1 MFMPENLTNKKA
13 KRPAAKTTGG
23 SAVIDVTR
31 DIKKPLQLLLYVKAG
46 GRCEFDGCNKYLIE
60 HHLTHTRGN
69 FAQMAHV
76 VAFSKKGPRG
86 EVIDRPEDIN
96 SIDNLMLLCHPC
108 HKLIDDNPKE
118 HGREQLE
125 AYKKTHEERI
135 FRLTGTSPD
144 RQTTVVTIKS
154 RIGGQAVKISQGE
167 INDAIAPRYAASRAG
182 VEIDISALD
191 DEGTDFY
198 QVAAKKVRQSL
209 DRAIESTMR
218 DESTS
223 HLSLFALAPM
233 PLLILTGNILGDKVP
248 CDLYQKHRDAQ
259 DWKWKQDG
267 DAVRFKLNRLGNGSV
282 SQNVALVLSLSGTID
297 LNEVPDEFRSDGT
310 IYEMTLDGVT
320 PHPGFLCRIED
331 LTNFRDAYQRA
342 LREIGTKHGKIE
354 RLHLFPAV
362 PAPVAVACGRELM
375 PKIDPILVVY
385 DNDKRHG
392 GFKKILEVNKYD

>member
-1 MFMPENLTNKKA
+1 MPETKA
-13 KRPAAKTTGG
+13 KRKASKPSVKTTAA
-23 SAVIDVTR
+23 SAVVDVTR
-31 DIKKPLQLLLYVKAG
+31 DIKKTVQLLLYVKAG

-60 HHLTHTRGN
+60 HHLTHTLGN

-76 VAFSKKGPRG
+76 VAFSKNGPRG
-86 EVIDRPEDIN
+86 EVTDRPEDIN

-108 HKLIDDNPKE
+108 HKLIDDNPDE
-118 HGREQLE
+118 HSREDLE
-125 AYKKTHEERI
+125 AFKKAHEKRI

-154 RIGGQAVKISQGE
+154 KIGGQTVKVSQGE
-167 INDAIAPRYAASRAG
+167 INDAIAPRYAASRTG

-191 DEGTDFY
+191 DEGADFY
-198 QVAAKKVRQSL
+198 QVAAKKVKQSL

-218 DESTS
+218 DESTN
-223 HLSLFALAPM
+223 HISLFALAPM
-233 PLLILTGNILGDKVP
+233 PLLVLAGSVLGDKVP

-259 DWKWKQDG
+259 DWTWKKDG
-267 DAVRFKLNRLGNGSV
+267 DAVRFKLNRLQSGSD
-282 SQNVALVLSLSGTID
+282 SKKVALVLSLSGTID
-297 LNEVPDEFRSDGT
+297 VNDLPEDLRNDGT
-310 IYEMTLDGVT
+310 IYELTLDGT
-320 PHPGFLCRIED
+320 APQPSFLRRVDD
-331 LTNFRDAYQRA
+331 LKNFRDAYQRA
-342 LREIGTKHGKIE
+342 LREIGTNHGKIE
-354 RLHLFPAV
+354 HLHLFPAV